1 MKKVATI
8 TGVLGVIFFS
18 IVLILSQGESSNLTE
33 FARGFITG
41 ISIVF
46 IVALLVYL
54 IASLIKR
61 NK

>member
-18 IVLILSQGESSNLTE
+18 IVLILNRGEDSSLTD

-54 IASLIKR
+54 IASLTKK

>member
-1 MKKVATI
+1 MKKAATI

-18 IVLILSQGESSNLTE
+18 IVLILRRGESSNLTE

-46 IVALLVYL
+46 ILALLVYL
-54 IASLIKR
+54 IASLIK
-61 NK
+61 KK